1 MGQRLGVCGCGWFW
15 EESGELEET
24 DPVDME
30 RQVVREAAGLSQ
42 SRSWRR
48 QWHRAHKQAEGLAKA
63 EAGAASLGTD
73 PGRRKQRLHPWE
85 PAQVGGGKGRTPRNR
100 PRKVQA
106 EAASLRTVA
115 QEALSQWFLFRRL
128 LCSQESE
135 KHQCC

>member
-30 RQVVREAAGLSQ
+30 RQVVREVAGLSQ

-85 PAQVGGGKGRTPRNR
+85 PAQVGGGKGRIPQNSGPGSTES
-100 PRKVQA
+100 VV
-106 EAASLRTVA
+106 SLQT
-115 QEALSQWFLFRRL
+115 ALVFSG
-128 LCSQESE
+128 
-135 KHQCC
+135 K